1 MEKKLIEIK
10 RIPGLLNA
18 DMMKIFL
25 ESKGID
31 AMVVQESAG
40 KAMGILLDGL
50 GHARVYVPED
60 QVAEAEEI
68 LAALE
73 RGEYDFTEEELSK
86 DESGEH

>member
-60 QVAEAEEI
+60 QVTEAEEI

-73 RGEYDFTEEELSK
+73 RGEYDFPE
-86 DESGEH
+86 DESGKDEAGES

>member
-73 RGEYDFTEEELSK
+73 RGE
-86 DESGEH
+86 

>member
-40 KAMGILLDGL
+40 KAMGIILDGL

-73 RGEYDFTEEELSK
+73 RGEYDFSEEELSK

>member
-50 GHARVYVPED
+50 GHARIYVPED
-60 QVAEAEEI
+60 QVVEAEEI

-73 RGEYDFTEEELSK
+73 RGEYDFPVDGSGK
-86 DESGEH
+86 DEAGDS

>member
-1 MEKKLIEIK
+1 MEKKLVEIK

-40 KAMGILLDGL
+40 KAMGIILDGL

-60 QVAEAEEI
+60 ESDFPEENSEQK
-68 LAALE
+68 A
-73 RGEYDFTEEELSK
+73 
-86 DESGEH
+86 SGES